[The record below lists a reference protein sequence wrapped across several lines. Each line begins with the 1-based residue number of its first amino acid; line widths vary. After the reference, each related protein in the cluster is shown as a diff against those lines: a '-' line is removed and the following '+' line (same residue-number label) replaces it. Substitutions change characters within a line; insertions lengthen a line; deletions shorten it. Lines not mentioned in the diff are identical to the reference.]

1 MDGGSQN
8 LNIPEINSFINGIER
23 DMEAVRNAI
32 KYDIVMGL

>member
-8 LNIPEINSFINGIER
+8 LNIPEINSFINVIER

-32 KYDIVMGL
+32 NMNIVMGL